1 MGYSVLH
8 GENDFLKAK
17 CQEFPGGPVVR
28 TPCFHCGGR
37 GSTPGR
43 GTKIPQASRR
53 GQKKK
58 KKPIVSLNAHQKG
71 AKRRHVPGYEAKQA
85 YTIYWTHKMFC

>member
-1 MGYSVLH
+1 MVQWLELRASTAVAGVPPLV
-8 GENDFLKAK
+8 GELRSHK
-17 CQEFPGGPVVR
+17 
-28 TPCFHCGGR
+28 
-37 GSTPGR
+37 
-43 GTKIPQASRR
+43 PQGVA
-53 GQKKK
+53 KKK